1 MASVEKRIQAGK
13 VTWLARWRDLDGR
26 SHKRT
31 FPRKVD
37 AERYVSAI
45 QEDLYRGTYVDPNRG
60 KITLGEWASSW
71 LASLGHLKASTRNR
85 YTGIVNHHVIPKW
98 GRRKLNAINYHDV
111 AAWVADL
118 AASDLSPGSVRYI
131 HRVFALILEH
141 AVLDGRLNANPAKAV
156 SLPKIQPR
164 EPVFLSIN
172 EVDRLAKGAGTS
184 GLTIEFLAL
193 TGLRFG
199 EMAALRVADLDLARR
214 RVKVKASV
222 SEVGGKLVWTSP
234 KNHHSRSAPIPA
246 SLAAK
251 LAILVRE
258 KKRDDLVFTSPTGG
272 VLRIN
277 NWRPRVFDRA
287 CAAAG
292 ITGLR
297 PHDLRH
303 TAASLAVS
311 AGGNVK
317 AVQRML
323 GHASAAMTLDIYAGL
338 FGDDLDSVAE
348 GIDRLRGV
356 SAPASIPADDDDQDD
371 DDDGTAGA
379 LVRAS

>member
-1 MASVEKRIQAGK
+1 MASVEKRTQDGK

-26 SHKRT
+26 SRKRS
-31 FPRKVD
+31 FRRKVD
-37 AERYVSAI
+37 AERYVAAV
-45 QEDLYRGTYVDPNRG
+45 QDDLYRGVYVDPNRG
-60 KITLGEWASSW
+60 KITLAEWATSW
-71 LASLGHLKASTRNR
+71 LASLGHLKVSTRAR
-85 YTGIVNHHVIPKW
+85 YAGIVNHHIIPKW
-98 GRRKLNAINYHDV
+98 GRRKLIAINHADIAEWV
-111 AAWVADL
+111 AALVA
-118 AASDLSPGSVRYI
+118 SGLSPGSIRYI

-141 AVLDGRLNANPAKAV
+141 AVLDSRLAANPAKAV
-156 SLPKIQPR
+156 PLPRMHLR
-164 EPVFLSIN
+164 EPVFLTIR
-172 EVDRLAKGAGTS
+172 EVDRLAECAGQG

-199 EMAALRVADLDLARR
+199 EMAALRVSDLDLTRR
-214 RVKVKASV
+214 RLRVKASV
-222 SEVGGKLVWTSP
+222 SEVNGKLVWTSP
-234 KNHHSRSAPIPA
+234 KNHHSRSVPIPA
-246 SLAAK
+246 SLAVK
-251 LAILVRE
+251 LARIVE
-258 KKRDDLVFTSPTGG
+258 GKARDDVIFTSPAGG

-287 CAAAG
+287 CAIAG
-292 ITGLR
+292 IAGLR

-311 AGGNVK
+311 GGANVK

-348 GIDRLRGV
+348 GIDRLRG
-356 SAPASIPADDDDQDD
+356 ASTGTLGIVHDDDEDQ
-371 DDDGTAGA
+371 DDDGTAGV